1 MRIGRIALALIFLAL
16 GILPSLIA
24 EREPHMATKLGIYAL
39 EERKDYALMW
49 EAEVRAKKAA
59 EAIAE
64 RREALGYPIDIGV
77 DPNRTGLIGLKFSE
91 ITTTLGDP
99 VAKRTSVNPGFAAL
113 SAAWLGDMGLKAG
126 DRVAIAASGSFPGLM
141 IAVLAA
147 CEAMELE
154 PVLVLSLGASEY
166 GATIPELNAA
176 QMVIELKRKGIFKTL
191 PAAISLGGEK
201 DSGESE
207 FPGHETREALLGLSA
222 ATGLPLLE
230 PSKGLDAQASLGEGA
245 RQRMDIY
252 FAGVAPKV
260 FVNIGGGEVAYGST
274 SASLRLPNG
283 PIFGSNLRGG
293 KGYRGLI
300 FDFLDR
306 GIPVIHFLNIKGLAL
321 RYGLPVDPVP
331 FPEPGEAAFY
341 RRGKTSK
348 LPAVLGLAASLALLF
363 IFRRRPDKRKNNPT

>member
-1 MRIGRIALALIFLAL
+1 MRLSRITLALLFLAL
-16 GILPSLIA
+16 GILPSILA
-24 EREPHMATKLGIYAL
+24 ERNPRLAAKLGVYTL
-39 EERKDYALMW
+39 EKRKDYALMR
-49 EAEVRAKKAA
+49 EAETRAKEAA
-59 EAIAE
+59 AAIAA
-64 RREALGYPIDIGV
+64 RREALGYPIDV
-77 DPNRTGLIGLKFSE
+77 ALDPNRTGLIGLEFSD

-99 VAKRTSVNPGFAAL
+99 VSKRTSVNPGFAAL

-126 DRVAIAASGSFPGLM
+126 DTVAIAASGSFPGLI

-147 CEAMELE
+147 CEAMDLE

-201 DSGESE
+201 DSGGSE
-207 FPGHETREALLGLSA
+207 FPGHETRETLLGLSA
-222 ATGLPLLE
+222 ATDLTLLE
-230 PSKGLDAQASLGEGA
+230 PSEGFDALASLRQGA
-245 RQRMDIY
+245 RRRMDIY
-252 FAGVAPKV
+252 FAGAAPKV

-283 PIFGSNLRGG
+283 PIFASNLRG

-306 GIPVIHFLNIKGLAL
+306 GIPVIHFLDIKGLAL

-341 RRGKTSK
+341 RRGETSK
-348 LPAVLGLAASLALLF
+348 LPAALGLAVSMALLF
-363 IFRRRPDKRKNNPT
+363 IFRRVPDKGKTKPT